1 MSVRNLKQI
10 AVLGLLVFVFGSSPK
25 DILAQSKDT
34 IPTKQA
40 IPELPGDEVEV
51 IKNFKARLAETQRMR
66 IIPEVPIHWQEPL
79 DYNYEVNVRGLSLD
93 YLPPVIRPLAMKS
106 DPPAAN
112 YNTDLKFGYG
122 YPHFSVASVN
132 SAYTLMDNLVL
143 GVNYDHQAARND
155 QKIVPQ
161 YCEHVGK
168 VYADYELSEI
178 LSIRADFDVDI
189 DRHALVGVDSISNLN
204 QDTRMF
210 QGGLILRPAKNAE
223 LNYDYD
229 AHISFSNKGLVTL
242 DQSENWFRTGVGATY
257 DLGKV
262 SFGGVVDYDRIAYDG
277 DTLDALN
284 SLQLIPSAQYGQ
296 SSWNLDVGFNFLFEN
311 GKVNYLPKINAQF
324 KILESKLIAN
334 VFADSDTKFNSWH
347 QSTEYNPYLSQILNN
362 RNQKTIKLGLGA
374 SGQVN
379 TLTYQI
385 QGGYKIGR
393 DIQFF
398 ELEETSLVDDVY
410 MYVANSTSANS
421 PFVEWSAKYGINK
434 LISVELEGY
443 YQNYTDS
450 TGTSLNGINDVFLQ
464 MGIPVSFL
472 EDKLTIKPEARWI
485 GNIAREVEL
494 DHSGFF
500 DIGLDA
506 NYEIGERFGV
516 FADVRNLL
524 SSDNERWANY
534 PSLGIQVAGGV
545 HVKF

>member
-132 SAYTLMDNLVL
+132 SAYALMDNLVL

-161 YCEHVGK
+161 YYEHVGK

-229 AHISFSNKGLVTL
+229 AHVSFSNKGLLAL
-242 DQSENWFRTGVGATY
+242 DQSENWFRTGVGAAY
-257 DLGKV
+257 SFGKV
-262 SFGGVVDYDRIAYDG
+262 SIGGVVDYDRIAYDG
-277 DTLDALN
+277 DTLDAMN
-284 SLQLIPSAQYGQ
+284 SLQLIPNVQYGQ
-296 SSWNLDVGFNFLFEN
+296 SNWNLDVGFNFLFEN
-311 GKVNYLPKINAQF
+311 GKVNYLPKVNAQF

-334 VFADSDTKFNSWH
+334 VFADSYTKLNSWH

-398 ELEETSLVDDVY
+398 EVEETSLSDDVY

-434 LISVELEGY
+434 LISIELEGY

-516 FADVRNLL
+516 FVDVRNLL
-524 SSDNERWANY
+524 NSDNERWANY